1 MPSSVT
7 SNDEIL
13 ASFGG
18 GWDIPPVLEPGWE
31 NSAHLAALNRHASEV
46 IEEIS
51 QEPVWGWKDPRNS
64 LTLPFWKR
72 LIPDLKIV
80 ICLRNPVDVHRS
92 LAHRAYASRFFS
104 YNLWLTYNQ
113 QLLASTKPEEC
124 IITHY
129 DSFFGDPRAELR
141 RLADF
146 LELDVSEERIQTASQ
161 ATLTDLRHHRATVS
175 DFCQMNVPCKV
186 IELYKELCLAPRSPM
201 LKVGAA
207 EQGTHLGPDVQQDDP
222 RRAGDRLSGS
232 LESLDEAILSAVNN
246 GLLPMQVPA
255 AAARM
260 HIFLPTEPEFLGTLP
275 KSLAASG
282 NLESG
287 ERRRSSCGFESL
299 VRRCGFL
306 QWLVLSNGRGSGKGG

>member
-1 MPSSVT
+1 MPVAIAGMHRSGTSMVT
-7 SNDEIL
+7 RLLNLCGLYLGEEEDVVFSRKDNPEGFWENAKFCNTNDEIL

-64 LTLPFWKR
+64 LTLPFWRR

-92 LAHRAYASRFFS
+92 LSHRGYASRFFS
-104 YNLWLTYNQ
+104 YNLWLTYYQ
-113 QLLASTKPEEC
+113 QLIASTKPEEC

-129 DSFFGDPRAELR
+129 DSFFCDPRAELR

-186 IELYKELCLAPRSPM
+186 IELYKELCL
-201 LKVGAA
+201 
-207 EQGTHLGPDVQQDDP
+207 
-222 RRAGDRLSGS
+222 RAGPMFNGL
-232 LESLDEAILSAVNN
+232 SLDEPQS
-246 GLLPMQVPA
+246 PQK
-255 AAARM
+255 R
-260 HIFLPTEPEFLGTLP
+260 
-275 KSLAASG
+275 ASG
-282 NLESG
+282 MRIEGGSPFG
-287 ERRRSSCGFESL
+287 VPGSRSTKRF
-299 VRRCGFL
+299 
-306 QWLVLSNGRGSGKGG
+306 